1 MSEYK
6 VAGYIRLSKE
16 DKIKDESNSV
26 TNQKLIITSYIEN
39 NEDLELFDF
48 YIDDGYSG
56 TTFNR
61 PGYKR
66 MLKDIVE
73 GKVNTIIVKDLSRF
87 GRNHI
92 ESDNY
97 LENILPGYNVKFIS
111 INDDIDTLNN
121 SNSVSGIVIPLKNL
135 MNDQYAR
142 DISEKVRST

>member
-1 MSEYK
+1 MKKYK

-26 TNQKLIITSYIEN
+26 ANQKAIINSYIKK
-39 NEDLELFDF
+39 NEDLELVDF

-56 TTFNR
+56 TTFDR
-61 PGYKR
+61 PGFKR
-66 MLKDIVE
+66 MIRDITE
-73 GKVNTIIVKDLSRF
+73 NKVNTIIVKDLSRF

-97 LENILPGYNVKFIS
+97 LENILPGYNVRFTS
-111 INDDIDTLNN
+111 IIDEIDSLKNPK
-121 SNSVSGIVIPLKNL
+121 SVSSIAVPLKNL

-142 DISEKVRST
+142 DIS